1 MTSAHTTTLLGCI
14 LVSALIAGRPAG
26 ASGGSD
32 GNQYVR
38 VTVALLDSVMRPGT
52 MGTLAVTFSPAEDI
66 HVNAEPP
73 VEFSISS
80 SNVFRL
86 SGSPSLRIDKKSGY
100 LSTRSPI
107 TQQFVLDKRA
117 RPGRHQMKG
126 RLVYFYCSDSAGWCR
141 RHVVPLDCVVRIV
154 R

>member
-1 MTSAHTTTLLGCI
+1 MMSVRTTNLLGCI
-14 LVSALIAGRPAG
+14 LVTTLIAGRPAR
-26 ASGGSD
+26 ASGGSG
-32 GNQYVR
+32 GNEYVR
-38 VTVALLDSVMRPGT
+38 VTLALMDPVMRPGT
-52 MGTLAVTFSPAEDI
+52 TGTLAVTFVPAEDI
-66 HVNAEPP
+66 HVNAKPP

-80 SNVFRL
+80 SKVFRL
-86 SGSPSLRIDKKSGY
+86 SGGPSLQIDKKTGY

-126 RLVYFYCSDSAGWCR
+126 HLVYFYCSDSAGWCR
-141 RHVVPLDCVVRIV
+141 RHVVPLDYVVRVV